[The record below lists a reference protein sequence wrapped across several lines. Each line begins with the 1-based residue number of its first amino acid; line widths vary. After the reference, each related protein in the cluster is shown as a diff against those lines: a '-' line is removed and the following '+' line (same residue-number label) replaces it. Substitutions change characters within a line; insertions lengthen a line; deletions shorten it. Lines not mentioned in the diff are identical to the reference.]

1 MHYLETLNL
10 NLGKLGRP
18 HVTLQ
23 DNEKKILSV
32 VVTASPNKRNVNDN

>member
-1 MHYLETLNL
+1 MRYLETLNL

-23 DNEKKILSV
+23 DNEKLSAV
-32 VVTASPNKRNVNDN
+32 VMASPNKRNANDN